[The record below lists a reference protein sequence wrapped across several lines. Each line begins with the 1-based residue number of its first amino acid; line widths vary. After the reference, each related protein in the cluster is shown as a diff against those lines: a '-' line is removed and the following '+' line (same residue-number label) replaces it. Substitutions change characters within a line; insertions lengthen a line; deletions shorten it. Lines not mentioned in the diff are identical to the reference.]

1 MEEDSGVVYNPIH
14 SVEGSHVVYNNPMHK
29 GKDSGVVYN
38 PILKDEG
45 YFLEAPKDAGNATQ
59 NKDTR
64 AQQILQALWGK
75 QWTME
80 GVKEIIIEK
89 AKEIMLGTKIPD
101 GVDRDDYIKFA
112 REEINEKALEL
123 ARQFIE
129 DRIPGI
135 NAILKFIREYK
146 NKFIQ
151 KYLGEN
157 RDKKIEH
164 LEKNVGV
171 LMSRDKKIEQLE
183 KNVGVVMS
191 RDKKIEQLEKNVGV
205 LMSRVPMEGGR
216 KRKYKK
222 KKKTKKKTKKIKKKK
237 TKKIKKTKRK
247 N

>member
-14 SVEGSHVVYNNPMHK
+14 SVEDSPVVYNPMHK

-45 YFLEAPKDAGNATQ
+45 YFLEAPKDAGNETQ

-64 AQQILQALWGK
+64 AQKILQALWGK

-112 REEINEKALEL
+112 REEINEKATEL

-191 RDKKIEQLEKNVGV
+191 R
-205 LMSRVPMEGGR
+205 VPMDGGR

-222 KKKTKKKTKKIKKKK
+222 KKKTKKKTKKKKTKKK

>member
-14 SVEGSHVVYNNPMHK
+14 SVEDSRVVYNPMHK

-64 AQQILQALWGK
+64 AQKILQALWGK

-135 NAILKFIREYK
+135 NAILKFVREYK

-157 RDKKIEH
+157 RDKKIEQ

-171 LMSRDKKIEQLE
+171 LMSRDIKIDQLE
-183 KNVGVVMS
+183 
-191 RDKKIEQLEKNVGV
+191 RDVGV
-205 LMSRVPMEGGR
+205 LKSKVPMDGGR

-222 KKKTKKKTKKIKKKK
+222 NKKSKKKNKKSKKKTKKIKKKK